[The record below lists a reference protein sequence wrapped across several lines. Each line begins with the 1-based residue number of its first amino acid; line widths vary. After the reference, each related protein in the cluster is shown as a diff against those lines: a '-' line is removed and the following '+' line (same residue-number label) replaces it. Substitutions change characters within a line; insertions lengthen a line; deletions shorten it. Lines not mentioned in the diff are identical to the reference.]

1 MHIETLDLAFQH
13 TPQTI
18 AAYLIEGPAGMVL
31 VETGPGSTRHT
42 LVDHLRQRHLQP
54 RDLQAIIVTH
64 IHLDHAGAAGWF
76 AQQGVPVYVHYVGA
90 PHLIDPT
97 RLLSSAARIYGDQM
111 DTLWGEM
118 LPAPAD
124 CVHALHDGDTIT
136 AGGLTF
142 MAMHTPGHA
151 SHHHVICLGDIAFVG
166 DAGGIHLPG
175 TDFVD
180 LPAPPPEFDREAWRQ
195 TIQKLM
201 DAGFAGIYPTH
212 FGLVTNPRAHF
223 QAIGQLIDQAVTF
236 IDARLQANMP
246 RDQLVSEYV
255 NWIHQSAT
263 AHHLSEDLFHRYAI
277 ANPHY
282 MSVDGITRYLRRRQK
297 SS

>member
-124 CVHALHDGDTIT
+124 SPTTVT
-136 AGGLTF
+136 
-142 MAMHTPGHA
+142 
-151 SHHHVICLGDIAFVG
+151 
-166 DAGGIHLPG
+166 
-175 TDFVD
+175 
-180 LPAPPPEFDREAWRQ
+180 REASPPNAPTCARTHSSAATWSSRPR
-195 TIQKLM
+195 
-201 DAGFAGIYPTH
+201 FAQRGAP
-212 FGLVTNPRAHF
+212 GGPLASR
-223 QAIGQLIDQAVTF
+223 
-236 IDARLQANMP
+236 
-246 RDQLVSEYV
+246 
-255 NWIHQSAT
+255 
-263 AHHLSEDLFHRYAI
+263 
-277 ANPHY
+277 
-282 MSVDGITRYLRRRQK
+282 
-297 SS
+297 